1 MANEFV
7 SAIGLPRVDDALR
20 RDGPSGESSL
30 RRGSIADATG
40 CRPIEERSTARREHF
55 PRRDAAESDL
65 RWLLVRPPIDRFAF
79 ESRCVRHSHQHG
91 RSVAL
96 SASEAIRNSESFDG
110 RRGDR
115 ADGLRLPICR
125 IR

>member
-1 MANEFV
+1 MANAFV

-40 CRPIEERSTARREHF
+40 CRPIEERSTATRVHF

-65 RWLLVRPPIDRFAF
+65 RWLLDRPPIDRFAF
-79 ESRCVRHSHQHG
+79 ESRCARHSHQHG

-96 SASEAIRNSESFDG
+96 SVSEAIRNSESFDD
-110 RRGDR
+110 RPGDR